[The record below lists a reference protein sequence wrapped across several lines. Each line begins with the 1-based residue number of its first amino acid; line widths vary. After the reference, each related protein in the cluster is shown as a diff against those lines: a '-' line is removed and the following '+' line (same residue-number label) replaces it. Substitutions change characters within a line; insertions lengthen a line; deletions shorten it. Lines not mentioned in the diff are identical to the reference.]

1 MLVLTEVHQ
10 IVGHRFVDPD
20 ELEQRDPVALRE
32 ELTTAGHRAE
42 LLIRGRFKAAG
53 RPRDPGEITMR
64 WVVEGE
70 VVQQV
75 GNRISALVNMYTRAL
90 VHGLTAALG
99 AALGAPSPAAGAPA
113 PAVGGAGAGGAG
125 ADGAAAPGVAAVAP
139 DDDDDDDDYDGI
151 GIAAAA
157 AERVALV
164 EAMVAYIEATS
175 CTLKSVYSTFAHGP
189 GGGVAAS
196 EFSIWLGRT
205 DGRIS
210 AAKSVRINREVQA
223 FLAKAGE
230 PIGAGAGPPGAR
242 AGETDEAAAAVLG
255 AMATGGE
262 EVRAAAPAA
271 APRARAPR
279 ARAAA
284 GSADEGHGDGPVW
297 RGALP
302 YAVPNERAA
311 ARVLQAAH
319 AEAGAFAMRVTETR
333 PLPPMP
339 REGGFCHCGVRW
351 IPGSEHFDPTNQ
363 LNPDLDPHTNQ
374 LNPDLDP
381 QCGPCFGWLCMRIR
395 AAGGPVGDRAKPT
408 LPSEPY
414 E

>member
-1 MLVLTEVHQ
+1 M
-10 IVGHRFVDPD
+10 
-20 ELEQRDPVALRE
+20 
-32 ELTTAGHRAE
+32 
-42 LLIRGRFKAAG
+42 IR
-53 RPRDPGEITMR
+53 
-64 WVVEGE
+64 W
-70 VVQQV
+70 
-75 GNRISALVNMYTRAL
+75 
-90 VHGLTAALG
+90 
-99 AALGAPSPAAGAPA
+99 
-113 PAVGGAGAGGAG
+113 
-125 ADGAAAPGVAAVAP
+125 
-139 DDDDDDDDYDGI
+139 
-151 GIAAAA
+151 
-157 AERVALV
+157 
-164 EAMVAYIEATS
+164 
-175 CTLKSVYSTFAHGP
+175 
-189 GGGVAAS
+189 
-196 EFSIWLGRT
+196 
-205 DGRIS
+205 
-210 AAKSVRINREVQA
+210 
-223 FLAKAGE
+223 
-230 PIGAGAGPPGAR
+230 
-242 AGETDEAAAAVLG
+242 
-255 AMATGGE
+255 
-262 EVRAAAPAA
+262 
-271 APRARAPR
+271 ARAPR

-363 LNPDLDPHTNQ
+363 LNPDLDP
-374 LNPDLDP
+374 